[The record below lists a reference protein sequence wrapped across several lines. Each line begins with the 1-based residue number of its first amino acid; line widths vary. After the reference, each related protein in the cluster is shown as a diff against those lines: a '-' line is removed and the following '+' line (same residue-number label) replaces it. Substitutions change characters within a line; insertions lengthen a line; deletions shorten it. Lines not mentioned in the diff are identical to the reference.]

1 MWLREQREE
10 VGPSTESLQEFL
22 HELGLRSL
30 SRVLPICAAISGAQ
44 RRGLMKLGRGASL
57 FLLWLRGHEEASSRS
72 AEKKLT
78 VEPQLLLGDANRNSK

>member
-1 MWLREQREE
+1 MGLREQREE
-10 VGPSTESLQEFL
+10 AGTSATESLQEIL

-72 AEKKLT
+72 AEKKLK
-78 VEPQLLLGDANRNSK
+78 VEPQLLLG